1 MFTAQWFWVG
11 DSVAHTLMR
20 RYIFEVNMEFPTD
33 NLYKFASFNENSIS
47 ALAEQSVWFSDLNS
61 LNDPFE
67 VSVRY
72 EVPVNQS
79 EKVAQYIEAATIDRE
94 KVLNITRAEARDIAE
109 SAYKQDPESFCRKFE
124 QAIELVINEHSKVL
138 NSLNVF
144 STSLDLPDES
154 SHHENMLMWSHYG
167 MGFTGFC
174 LQFSASKFFRSIKEL
189 NKESKIGYCKVDYV
203 TESHVVNPIKY
214 VPYITEDYFS
224 AMQFK
229 HEQWRYEGELRFI
242 SGNCGL
248 HKYSHDALTKVYIG
262 FKMPVS
268 KQKVLIAIIRQYF
281 PEAQIYRAEVDK
293 QSYRVTA
300 TKI

>member
-1 MFTAQWFWVG
+1 
-11 DSVAHTLMR
+11 
-20 RYIFEVNMEFPTD
+20 MEFPTD

-144 STSLDLPDES
+144 
-154 SHHENMLMWSHYG
+154 
-167 MGFTGFC
+167 
-174 LQFSASKFFRSIKEL
+174 
-189 NKESKIGYCKVDYV
+189 
-203 TESHVVNPIKY
+203 
-214 VPYITEDYFS
+214 
-224 AMQFK
+224 
-229 HEQWRYEGELRFI
+229 
-242 SGNCGL
+242 L
-248 HKYSHDALTKVYIG
+248 H
-262 FKMPVS
+262 
-268 KQKVLIAIIRQYF
+268 R
-281 PEAQIYRAEVDK
+281 
-293 QSYRVTA
+293 
-300 TKI
+300 